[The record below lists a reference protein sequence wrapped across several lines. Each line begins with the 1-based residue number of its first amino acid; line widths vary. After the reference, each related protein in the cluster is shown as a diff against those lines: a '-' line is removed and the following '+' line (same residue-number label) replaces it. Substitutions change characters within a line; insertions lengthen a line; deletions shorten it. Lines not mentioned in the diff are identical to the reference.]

1 MACLEA
7 VLKLYIPQRATL
19 FWESGLNNMVE
30 GNEPF
35 NSELLINICQ
45 YTLNYFLIWL
55 AKSINEFSEF
65 RKVFRLHA

>member
-1 MACLEA
+1 
-7 VLKLYIPQRATL
+7 
-19 FWESGLNNMVE
+19 MVE

-55 AKSINEFSEF
+55 AKSLNEFSEF